1 MGNTDGLYVP
11 MLASV
16 STGGTP
22 LLSICRTWQTGG
34 EPPRDS
40 ARHRMVKT
48 CYAGAV
54 MVLSGS
60 LHRKVRRIAA
70 KLRNEQLRED
80 LWTFQDHFQDH
91 FDIEVGSC
99 HLC

>member
-1 MGNTDGLYVP
+1 
-11 MLASV
+11 
-16 STGGTP
+16 
-22 LLSICRTWQTGG
+22 
-34 EPPRDS
+34 
-40 ARHRMVKT
+40 
-48 CYAGAV
+48 

-91 FDIEVGSC
+91 FDIEVDSC